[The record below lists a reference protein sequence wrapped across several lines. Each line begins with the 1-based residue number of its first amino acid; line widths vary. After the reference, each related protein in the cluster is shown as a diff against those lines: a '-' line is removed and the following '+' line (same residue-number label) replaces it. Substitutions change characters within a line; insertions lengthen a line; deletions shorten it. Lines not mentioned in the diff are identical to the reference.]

1 MLQEAGIGAML
12 YYPVP
17 LHLQKVH
24 EYLGV
29 KEGSLPITEENTKVV
44 ISLPMFPELTAE
56 EQKTVA
62 NTLINCIE
70 KAKSK
75 VNI

>member
-1 MLQEAGIGAML
+1 ML

-29 KEGSLPITEENTKVV
+29 GEGSLPITEENTHLV

-62 NTLINCIE
+62 NALISAIE
-70 KAKSK
+70 KSK
-75 VNI
+75 TKINA

>member
-1 MLQEAGIGAML
+1 MI

-24 EYLGV
+24 EYLGI
-29 KEGSLPITEENTKVV
+29 KEGFLPKTEENTHLV

-62 NTLINCIE
+62 DTLISCI
-70 KAKSK
+70 AKSK
-75 VNI
+75 TKASV

>member
-1 MLQEAGIGAML
+1 MLQEAGIGAMI

-29 KEGSLPITEENTKVV
+29 KEGALPKTEEDTKVV

-56 EQKTVA
+56 EQKIVA
-62 NTLINCIE
+62 DTLIKCIE
-70 KAKSK
+70 KSKNK
-75 VNI
+75 VNA